1 MSKYLDERKKNLF
14 LSFKT
19 KASLVLSLG
28 GKRPTPKENPHMT
41 RAVVH
46 HDRRER
52 GATAVEYGVLAGLI
66 AFVIIVAVTALGGRL
81 NALFLAIAGVI

>member
-1 MSKYLDERKKNLF
+1 
-14 LSFKT
+14 
-19 KASLVLSLG
+19 
-28 GKRPTPKENPHMT
+28 MT

-46 HDRRER
+46 HDTPLDLMRDRVERHRER

-81 NALFLAIAGVI
+81 NALFLAIASVI